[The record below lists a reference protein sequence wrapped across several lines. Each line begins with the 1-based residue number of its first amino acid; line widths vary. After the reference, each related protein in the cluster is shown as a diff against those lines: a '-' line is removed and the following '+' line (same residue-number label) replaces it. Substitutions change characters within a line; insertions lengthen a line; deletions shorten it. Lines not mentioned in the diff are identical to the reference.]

1 MSGQFFHTA
10 PRIFS
15 SSSDYQSDKVR
26 CWWTVFICQQS
37 GFFVSANVATLLA
50 NEANLLA
57 KKTTL
62 LAKNCPLRRVL
73 RVLTRL
79 LHPQHL
85 HGIWSGLMPYRLP
98 FDTLGE
104 YSEPWLQ
111 QTRISLSWTWG
122 RNAVRKKNRVL
133 PFCGLELE
141 KTSRESPKAALRTPL
156 LRCQV
161 AFTKRCPFYYRHFCH
176 YYYCQN

>member
-79 LHPQHL
+79 LYPQHL

-122 RNAVRKKNRVL
+122 RNAVKKKQSP
-133 PFCGLELE
+133 PFLWTRAGKNIARIAKSCTENTVVEVSSCL
-141 KTSRESPKAALRTPL
+141 
-156 LRCQV
+156 
-161 AFTKRCPFYYRHFCH
+161 Y
-176 YYYCQN
+176 